1 MSDDIIRALR
11 QAKEQLVL
19 DAGLDIRQ
27 LIDRVQQE
35 EARSRREGWRVLD
48 EPQAEAVQ
56 GSEVMRLG

>member
-27 LIDRVQQE
+27 LIDRVRQE

-48 EPQAEAVQ
+48 ELQPEAAEPH
-56 GSEVMRLG
+56 EVLRLG